1 MMQKNIIKKHKKWG
15 KSRVAVLSM
24 ALIGVV
30 YLLIFSYIP
39 MIGILLGFKDGDYL
53 YSFWDAL
60 GSDWVGFAHFNRFL
74 TDMDF
79 KSVFFNTIGL
89 NLLCLLFNFPA
100 PILFAVLINEV
111 SNRRLKKTFQ
121 SITYLPHF
129 LSWVVFGTIILA
141 LCNTNNGVINRVLL
155 SFGIVN
161 SPVNFQREH
170 FWGLIIFSSVI
181 KGVGWGSI
189 IYLAAISV
197 IDPQLYEAAKIDGA
211 GRLRCII
218 SITLPCI
225 SPTITTFLLL
235 SLSGLLGNGVEQMMV
250 FQNGTIDN
258 EVFDTYLLR
267 QAFGGFDG
275 SPHYS
280 YATALGLF
288 RSVISMA
295 LLAVSNAVSKAFT
308 GKGVF

>member
-1 MMQKNIIKKHKKWG
+1 MKQIANQKRRIWQKGRI
-15 KSRVAVLSM
+15 AVLSM
-24 ALIGVV
+24 AMIGVV
-30 YLLIFSYIP
+30 YLLIFAYIP
-39 MIGILLGFKDGDYL
+39 MIGLLLGFKDGDYL

-60 GSDWVGFAHFNRFL
+60 GSDWVGFFHFERFL

-79 KSVFFNTIGL
+79 RSVFLNTIGL

-111 SNRRLKKTFQ
+111 SDKRLKKTFQ
-121 SITYLPHF
+121 SVTYLPHF
-129 LSWVVFGTIILA
+129 LSWVVFGTVILA
-141 LCNTNNGVINRVLL
+141 LCNTNNGVINRVLV
-155 SFGIVN
+155 SWGITDG
-161 SPVNFQREH
+161 PVNFQREH
-170 FWGLIIFSSVI
+170 FWGLIISSSVI

-211 GRLRCII
+211 GRMRCILN
-218 SITLPCI
+218 ITLPCI

-235 SLSGLLGNGVEQMMV
+235 NLSGILGNGVEQMMV
-250 FQNGTIDN
+250 FQDGTIDN

-288 RSVISMA
+288 RSAISMA
-295 LLAVSNAVSKAFT
+295 LLAVSNAVSKVFT

>member
-1 MMQKNIIKKHKKWG
+1 MKRTEKQKLRLCL
-15 KSRVAVLSM
+15 KSRAAVLSM
-24 ALIGVV
+24 AMIGVV
-30 YLLIFSYIP
+30 YLLIFAYIP
-39 MIGILLGFKDGDYL
+39 MIGLLLGFKDGDYL

-60 GSDWVGFAHFNRFL
+60 ASDWVGLSHFERFL

-89 NLLCLLFNFPA
+89 NFLCLLFNFPA

-111 SNRRLKKTFQ
+111 SNKCLKKTFQ
-121 SITYLPHF
+121 SVTYLPHF
-129 LSWVVFGTIILA
+129 LSWVVFGTIVLA
-141 LCNTNNGVINRVLL
+141 LCNTNNGVINRVLV
-155 SFGIVN
+155 SCGIVD
-161 SPVNFQREH
+161 SPINFQREH

-211 GRLRCII
+211 GRLRCIV

-235 SLSGLLGNGVEQMMV
+235 NISGILGNGVEQMMV
-250 FQNGTIDN
+250 FQDGTIDN

-267 QAFGGFDG
+267 QAFGGFDS

>member
-1 MMQKNIIKKHKKWG
+1 MKRTEIQKLRLSF
-15 KSRVAVLSM
+15 KSRIAVLSM
-24 ALIGVV
+24 AMIGVV
-30 YLLIFSYIP
+30 YLLIFAYIP
-39 MIGILLGFKDGDYL
+39 MVGLLLGFKDGDYL

-60 GSDWVGFAHFNRFL
+60 SSDWVGLSHFERFL
-74 TDMDF
+74 SDMDF

-89 NLLCLLFNFPA
+89 NFLCLLFNFPA

-111 SNRRLKKTFQ
+111 SNKSLKKTFQ

-141 LCNTNNGVINRVLL
+141 LCNTNNGVINRVLV
-155 SFGIVN
+155 SCGIVD
-161 SPVNFQREH
+161 SPINFQREH
-170 FWGLIIFSSVI
+170 FWGLIIVSSVI
-181 KGVGWGSI
+181 KGIGWGSI

-211 GRLRCII
+211 GRLRCIV

-235 SLSGLLGNGVEQMMV
+235 NISGILGNGVEQMMV
-250 FQNGTIDN
+250 FQDGTIDN

-295 LLAVSNAVSKAFT
+295 LLSVSNAVSKAFT